1 MTRLQA
7 NLLLLVTGA
16 IWGAGFVAQ
25 STAMQAI
32 GPLWFIGLRFGIASL
47 VALPL
52 ALVEAR
58 RAEKPLT
65 RANIPGF
72 LAVGLS
78 LFGGAVTQQIGIQTT
93 TVTNSGFLTGLYIIF
108 TPILS
113 VLLFRRMPH
122 WVVWPAAILSL
133 IGIFLLGGG
142 KLDALS
148 SGDYLTIVCA
158 VFWALQIIFVGVV
171 APSVGRPMAL
181 SFCQFALC
189 AIGGLALGFL
199 TEPLAFDAVMAAA
212 PEILF
217 AGLFS
222 SGLAFICQI
231 VAQRHTTAAQA
242 AIFLS
247 SEALFAALFGVL
259 LLGETIPTIGYLG
272 CAILFVAMLS
282 VEIVPE
288 LGKNRLGHG
297 GGARPESADT

>member
-32 GPLWFIGLRFGIASL
+32 GPLWFIGLRFAIASL

-58 RAEKPLT
+58 RTTRPLA
-65 RANIPGF
+65 RANLPGF
-72 LAVGLS
+72 AAVGLS

-108 TPILS
+108 VPILS

-122 WVVWPAAILSL
+122 WVVWPAAAMSL
-133 IGIFLLGGG
+133 FGIFLLGGG
-142 KLDALS
+142 KLTALS

-158 VFWALQIIFVGVV
+158 VFWALQIIFIGIVGPK
-171 APSVGRPMAL
+171 ADRPMAL
-181 SFCQFALC
+181 SLTQFLIC
-189 AIGGLALGFL
+189 AIGGIALGMAY
-199 TEPLAFDAVMAAA
+199 EPISLEALQRAV

-222 SGLAFICQI
+222 SGIAFICQI

-259 LLGETIPTIGYLG
+259 LLGETIPPIGYAG
-272 CAILFVAMLS
+272 CAILFLAMLS

-288 LGKNRLGHG
+288 LGKKDRSAATDNRG
-297 GGARPESADT
+297 